1 VPIFFLL
8 SKGGLPVRT
17 QTERTRI
24 ILVRHGECEGNREGL
39 FRGRSD
45 FPLNDAGLAQAKAL
59 SAELARLFSASGVY
73 SSPLSRARATG
84 AEIAS
89 AMDVSLEIREGL
101 NNMSLGRWEGR
112 PKNEIREEHPE
123 EWNLWLSNPERLRLE
138 GAETLDDV
146 RQRAFAEVNR
156 LVRLHAG
163 ETFVIVTHRAV
174 LKPVIAAALDI
185 ASPYFWRI
193 HVDTAS
199 YSVLT
204 HEGNWGYCLVSLNQT
219 YHLPSLVSEWV

>member
-1 VPIFFLL
+1 M
-8 SKGGLPVRT
+8 RT
-17 QTERTRI
+17 KTERTRI
-24 ILVRHGECEGNREGL
+24 ILVRHGECKGNREGL

-59 SAELARLFSASGVY
+59 SAELARLFPTSGVY
-73 SSPLSRARATG
+73 SGPLSRAQATG
-84 AEIAS
+84 AEIAR
-89 AMDVSLEIREGL
+89 AMGVSLEIREGL
-101 NNMSLGRWEGR
+101 NNMSLGPWEGR
-112 PKNEIREEHPE
+112 PKSEIREEHPE

-146 RQRAFAEVNR
+146 RRRAFAEVNR
-156 LVRLHAG
+156 LVKSYAG
-163 ETFVIVTHRAV
+163 ETFVVVTHRAV
-174 LKPVIAAALDI
+174 LKPVIAAALKI

-204 HEGNWGYCLVSLNQT
+204 HEESRGYCLVSLNQT
-219 YHLPSLVSEWV
+219 HHLPGLVSEWV